1 MKGAR
6 LGDTIMGSVNKEAQP
21 RGKGEQGRETR
32 GLRAAMNRG
41 GKGELIGSRVFG
53 PVPRQLGKM
62 KHLNIVSSLTSFET
76 MSAHLFFSS
85 LNILL
90 L

>member
-53 PVPRQLGKM
+53 PVPRQLGF
-62 KHLNIVSSLTSFET
+62 HLKIVSSLTSFET
-76 MSAHLFFSS
+76 MSAHLLFSS